1 MRLHKILVSVTA
13 IAAVALATVTLSTP
27 SSAGGDEELLNVAC
41 TGGNV
46 TVTAVAPWHTNPAAP
61 WKWTDGDK
69 VSVDEHGA
77 KFHGA
82 ACKGTIKAF
91 VCQGTE
97 KCKGP
102 ISVTVK

>member
-1 MRLHKILVSVTA
+1 MRLHKIFVSVTA

-27 SSAGGDEELLNVAC
+27 SSAGGDEELLNVQC
-41 TGGNV
+41 NKGDV

-102 ISVTVK
+102 IAVTVK

>member
-1 MRLHKILVSVTA
+1 MRLQKILASVTA
-13 IAAVALATVTLSTP
+13 VAAVALATVTLSTP
-27 SSAGGDEELLNVAC
+27 SSAGGDEALLNVAC
-41 TGGNV
+41 AKGDV

-61 WKWTDGDK
+61 WKWTDGSK

-82 ACKGTIKAF
+82 ACTGTVSAF
-91 VCQGTE
+91 ICQGTE

-102 ISVTVK
+102 IKVAVK

>member
-1 MRLHKILVSVTA
+1 MRLPKILVTVSA
-13 IAAVALATVTLSTP
+13 LAAVGLATVTLATP
-27 SSAGGDEELLNVAC
+27 SNAGDEELLSVQCNAG
-41 TGGNV
+41 TV

-61 WKWTDGDK
+61 WKWDKGDK

-77 KFHGA
+77 HFKGA
-82 ACKGTIKAF
+82 ACTGTIKAF

-102 ISVTVK
+102 IAVPVK